1 MSQKYDYCF
10 LKSLDDYVVFDLE
23 TTGFSREKDE
33 VIEIAAIRYSH
44 GQKVQE
50 FHSLVRPSKPIPQ
63 EVVELTGIT
72 QADVESA
79 PTFYRMLPGFYEFIE
94 GLPLVGH
101 NISTF
106 DLPFINARLARPLP
120 NYSIDTL
127 VLARDV
133 FPSLPSYSLVY
144 LNQVLNL
151 CSLCAHRALSDVE
164 TTNALFM
171 ACLNS
176 ENFQSNIA
184 DAESGCYDS
193 AIPHKK
199 KSHKS
204 KSYMSPSYE
213 FVYYKSIV
221 PQCEN
226 INPNNPL
233 YKKTIVFTGVLSI
246 SRAEAM
252 QRAVN
257 AGAILRDSISGKTA
271 YLVVGTQDI
280 SVVGDDGMS
289 SKEEKA
295 YALNACGR
303 ANIQIINESQFL
315 ELLQEQEEGVVL

>member
-33 VIEIAAIRYSH
+33 IIEIAAIRYSH

-127 VLARDV
+127 VFYAFSTD
-133 FPSLPSYSLVY
+133 STY
-144 LNQVLNL
+144 LK
-151 CSLCAHRALSDVE
+151 
-164 TTNALFM
+164 
-171 ACLNS
+171 
-176 ENFQSNIA
+176 
-184 DAESGCYDS
+184 Y
-193 AIPHKK
+193 
-199 KSHKS
+199 
-204 KSYMSPSYE
+204 
-213 FVYYKSIV
+213 
-221 PQCEN
+221 
-226 INPNNPL
+226 
-233 YKKTIVFTGVLSI
+233 LSI
-246 SRAEAM
+246 S
-252 QRAVN
+252 
-257 AGAILRDSISGKTA
+257 LRCFSN
-271 YLVVGTQDI
+271 L
-280 SVVGDDGMS
+280 DGM
-289 SKEEKA
+289 
-295 YALNACGR
+295 CGYSMWLTSFFLQYF
-303 ANIQIINESQFL
+303 QIPESERCAISFKSAASAH
-315 ELLQEQEEGVVL
+315 